1 MITLNQYV
9 KRKNSVAIGNS
20 KSFRYNMHRAF
31 GAKNFSVFW
40 QHWNPIFSYYLGKWI
55 FKPLKRFLSPAL
67 ALGITFVCFG
77 LLHDLVGLLVKG
89 STQFLFSFWFL
100 FIGIFVLL
108 SHGAKHNFMHK
119 AWVYR
124 ALINCLLI
132 AACFICGLTVSRWL
146 HWEVSLDQL

>member
-9 KRKNSVAIGNS
+9 KRKNGVAIGNS
-20 KSFRYNMHRAF
+20 KSFRNNMQRAF

-40 QHWNPIFSYYLGKWI
+40 QHWNPIFSYYLGKCI
-55 FKPLKRFLSPAL
+55 FKPLKRFLSSAFAL
-67 ALGITFVCFG
+67 VITFIFCG
-77 LLHDLVGLLVKG
+77 LLHDMVGLLVKG

-100 FIGIFVLL
+100 FMGIFVLL
-108 SHGAKHNFMHK
+108 SHSAKHNFNHK

-132 AACFICGLTVSRWL
+132 AACFVCGLTVSRWL
-146 HWEVSLDQL
+146 NWELSLSF